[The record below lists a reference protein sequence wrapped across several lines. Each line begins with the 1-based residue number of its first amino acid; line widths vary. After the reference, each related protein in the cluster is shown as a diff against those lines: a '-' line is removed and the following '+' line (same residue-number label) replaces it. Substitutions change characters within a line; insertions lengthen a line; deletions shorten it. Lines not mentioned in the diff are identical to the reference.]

1 MVPIICRTP
10 RLGTTALV
18 LAACVASAMA
28 SSQESA
34 SDGRELRR
42 RDPILAELS
51 DLLVHSPLVPCAGS
65 GAPGREAGGRVRI
78 ATWNIR
84 AARSAPVEA
93 IAAELR
99 AMRADVI
106 ALQEVDVRTRRTGFV
121 DEPAALAGHLGF
133 RYAFAASIKW
143 DEGDYGLAVLSRL
156 PLSGVRRHRLETSHP
171 GEPRIVLEV
180 IVCAGGRPLRVFNH
194 HADRRSAARQAGF
207 EGLRGILRDALGK
220 GIVVLGD
227 FNEPVTAPG
236 VRSLIDDGLVDL
248 VTARGSATTGSVRID
263 HVLAD
268 PPLARLAAPVSVWA
282 TDKSDHDAVLVD
294 LVR

>member
-1 MVPIICRTP
+1 MRV
-10 RLGTTALV
+10 LTTALV
-18 LAACVASAMA
+18 LAACVASVTA
-28 SSQESA
+28 SRQEGVSA
-34 SDGRELRR
+34 GRDLRR

-51 DLLVHSPLVPCAGS
+51 DMLVHSQLVPCVPGGS
-65 GAPGREAGGRVRI
+65 PGGEAAERVRI

-121 DEPAALAGHLGF
+121 DEPAVLAGRLGF
-133 RYAFAASIKW
+133 RYAFAASIEW
-143 DEGDYGLAVLSRL
+143 DEGNYGLAVLSRW
-156 PLSGVRRHRLETSHP
+156 PLSGVQRHRLETGHP

-180 IVCAGGRPLRVFNH
+180 TVCAGGRPLRLFNH
-194 HADRRSAARQAGF
+194 HADRRRAARQAGF
-207 EGLRGILRDALGK
+207 EGLRGILRGALGR

-227 FNEPVTAPG
+227 FNEPATAPG
-236 VRSLIDDGLVDL
+236 VRSLLDDGLVDL
-248 VTARGSATTGSVRID
+248 VAARGAATPGGDRID

-268 PPLARLAAPVSVWA
+268 PPLARVVSTVSVWS

>member
-1 MVPIICRTP
+1 MRFA
-10 RLGTTALV
+10 TTALV
-18 LAACVASAMA
+18 LAACMAGVMA
-28 SSQESA
+28 SGQESA

-51 DLLVHSPLVPCAGS
+51 DLLVHSPLAPCVRT
-65 GAPGREAGGRVRI
+65 GAPGAETAGRLRI

-106 ALQEVDVRTRRTGFV
+106 ALQEVDVLTRRTGFV
-121 DEPAALAGHLGF
+121 DEPAVLAGRLGF

-143 DEGDYGLAVLSRL
+143 DGGDYGLAVLSRL
-156 PLSGVRRHRLETSHP
+156 PLNGVQRHRLETSHP

-180 IVCAGGRPLRVFNH
+180 TVCAGGRPLRIFNH
-194 HADRRSAARQAGF
+194 HADRRGAARQAGF
-207 EGLRGILRDALGK
+207 EGLRGILQSAAGR

-248 VTARGSATTGSVRID
+248 VAARGTTTTGGDRID

-268 PPLARLAAPVSVWA
+268 PLLARMVSTVSVWS
-282 TDKSDHDAVLVD
+282 TDKSDHDALLVD